1 MTPTYTLSPNLN
13 LYPTRYPTR
22 ARVLNQLVDLGLICE
37 DYGGETQVVEVSG
50 RSGEGLDALVESLLL
65 QADMLELKAAVDG
78 QAEATVLDANMEKG
92 RGGYL

>member
-1 MTPTYTLSPNLN
+1 M
-13 LYPTRYPTR
+13 
-22 ARVLNQLVDLGLICE
+22 
-37 DYGGETQVVEVSG
+37 VEVSG